1 MVFLENI
8 IWITKTL
15 KMKNYLNAY
24 FDNFRGFSREVW
36 VLTLITFINRAG
48 AMVMLFLTK
57 YLHENLFFSL
67 NQIGWMFVCVGF
79 GALFGN
85 WIGGRLT
92 DRIGFYT
99 VMLASLFLTGF
110 GIIFLIFL
118 YDFVE
123 ICIGLFLVTAF
134 ADIYKP
140 AMYVAVSNFT
150 INENRTRALTL
161 IRLAVNLGIVSGP
174 IIAGIVIQKDNYD
187 MLFWI
192 DGLTC
197 IIAISIFMLLIDE
210 SKTYQARRIIYKK
223 QKKNKAANKDL
234 KFDSNY
240 VIFLFAS
247 FLTAFL
253 FFQLFTTIPQ
263 YNSDKLK
270 LDELQIGM
278 LLALNGLLIFLFE
291 MPLIGFLEKK
301 TFQATK
307 IILIGSVFMT
317 SGFFFLLLL
326 KSVFVLIV
334 SIFLITLGQ
343 ILLFSFSNT
352 FAFTRAVRGK
362 EGKYMALYAMSFS
375 AAQILSPKIGLS
387 VIENFN
393 YFSNWLLMGV
403 IGLVGVMLYYKLDK
417 NIRFETLAKRVQ

>member
-1 MVFLENI
+1 
-8 IWITKTL
+8 
-15 KMKNYLNAY
+15 MKSYLNAY
-24 FDNFRGFSREVW
+24 FDNFRGFSKEVW

-57 YLHENLFFSL
+57 YMHENLFFSL
-67 NQIGWMFVCVGF
+67 TQIGWMLVCIGV

-85 WIGGRLT
+85 WLGGKLT
-92 DRIGFYT
+92 DRLGFYT

-110 GIIFLIFL
+110 GIIFLMFL

-123 ICIGLFLVTAF
+123 ICVGLFIVTAI
-134 ADIYKP
+134 ADTYKP

-150 INENRTRALTL
+150 NKKNRTRALTL
-161 IRLAVNLGIVSGP
+161 VRLAVNLGIVSGP
-174 IIAGIVIQKDNYD
+174 IIAGLVIQKDNYD

-197 IIAISIFMLLIDE
+197 ILAISIFMLVIDE
-210 SKTYQARRIIYKK
+210 SKIYKARK
-223 QKKNKAANKDL
+223 KINRDRQKKGVIDINRKADTN
-234 KFDSNY
+234 FI
-240 VIFLFAS
+240 IFLFAS

-253 FFQLFTTIPQ
+253 FFQLFTTIPL

-270 LDELQIGM
+270 MDELQIGM

-291 MPLIGFLEKK
+291 MPLIGFLEK
-301 TFQATK
+301 TTAQPTR
-307 IILIGSVFMT
+307 IILTGSVFMT
-317 SGFFFLLLL
+317 SGFFFLLFS
-326 KSVFVLIV
+326 KSVVVLVI

-352 FAFTRAVRGK
+352 FAFTRAVQGK
-362 EGKYMALYAMSFS
+362 EGKYMAFYAMSFS
-375 AAQILSPKIGLS
+375 AAQILSPKVGYS

-393 YFSNWLLMGV
+393 YLSNWLLMGF
-403 IGLVGVMLYYKLDK
+403 IGLIAILLYYKLDK
-417 NIRFETLAKRVQ
+417 NIKFETLAKDVQ

>member
-1 MVFLENI
+1 MLI
-8 IWITKTL
+8 KKTI

-36 VLTLITFINRAG
+36 VLTLITYINRAG

-57 YLHENLFFSL
+57 YLHDNLFFSL
-67 NQIGWMFVCVGF
+67 TQIGWMFVCVGF

-85 WIGGRLT
+85 WIGGKLT

-110 GIIFLIFL
+110 GIISLMFL

-123 ICIGLFLVTAF
+123 ICIGLFIVTAF
-134 ADIYKP
+134 ADMYKP

-150 INENRTRALTL
+150 NKNNRTRALTL
-161 IRLAVNLGIVSGP
+161 VRLAVNLGIVSGP
-174 IIAGIVIQKDNYD
+174 IIAGLVIQKDNYD

-197 IIAISIFMLLIDE
+197 IIAISVFMLLIDE
-210 SKTYQARRIIYKK
+210 SKTYKARRKIHRDRKNNEVINTN
-223 QKKNKAANKDL
+223 QKADIN
-234 KFDSNY
+234 F
-240 VIFLFAS
+240 VIFLVAS

-270 LDELQIGM
+270 LDELEIGM

-301 TFQATK
+301 GFEATK
-307 IILIGSVFMT
+307 IILLGSVFMT
-317 SGFFFLLLL
+317 SGFFFLLFS
-326 KSVFVLIV
+326 KSVFVLII

-343 ILLFSFSNT
+343 ILLFSFSNS
-352 FAFTRAVRGK
+352 FAFTRAVQGQ
-362 EGKYMALYAMSFS
+362 EGKYMAFYAMSFS

-403 IGLVGVMLYYKLDK
+403 IGLVGIMLYYKLDK
-417 NIRFETLAKRVQ
+417 NIRFETVAKELE

>member
-1 MVFLENI
+1 
-8 IWITKTL
+8 
-15 KMKNYLNAY
+15 MKNYLNAY

-36 VLTLITFINRAG
+36 VLTLITYINRAG

-57 YLHENLFFSL
+57 YLHDNLFFSL
-67 NQIGWMFVCVGF
+67 TQIGWMFVCIGV

-85 WIGGRLT
+85 WIGGKLT
-92 DRIGFYT
+92 DRLGFYT
-99 VMLASLFLTGF
+99 VMISSLFLTGF
-110 GIIFLIFL
+110 GIISLMFL
-118 YDFVE
+118 YNFVE
-123 ICIGLFLVTAF
+123 ICIGLFIVTAF
-134 ADIYKP
+134 ADMYKP
-140 AMYVAVSNFT
+140 AMYIAVSSFT
-150 INENRTRALTL
+150 NKKNRTRALTL
-161 IRLAVNLGIVSGP
+161 IRLSVNLGIVSGP
-174 IIAGIVIQKDNYD
+174 IIAGLVIQKDNYD

-192 DGLTC
+192 DGITC
-197 IIAISIFMLLIDE
+197 IIAISVFMLLIDE
-210 SKTYQARRIIYKK
+210 SKVYKARRKIHRDR
-223 QKKNKAANKDL
+223 KKNKEANKDL
-234 KFDSNY
+234 KFDTNF

-270 LDELQIGM
+270 LDELEIGM

-301 TFQATK
+301 SFEATK
-307 IILIGSVFMT
+307 IILLGSVFMT
-317 SGFFFLLLL
+317 SGFFFLLFS
-326 KSVFVLIV
+326 KSVFILVI
-334 SIFLITLGQ
+334 SIFLITVGQ
-343 ILLFSFSNT
+343 ILLFSFSNS
-352 FAFTRAVRGK
+352 FAFTRAVQGQ
-362 EGKYMALYAMSFS
+362 EGKYMAFYAMSFS

-417 NIRFETLAKRVQ
+417 NIRFETLAKGVHNTL

>member
-1 MVFLENI
+1 
-8 IWITKTL
+8 
-15 KMKNYLNAY
+15 MKNYLNAY

-36 VLTLITFINRAG
+36 VLTLITYINRAG

-57 YLHENLFFSL
+57 YLHDNLFFSL
-67 NQIGWMFVCVGF
+67 TQIGWMFVCIGV

-85 WIGGRLT
+85 WIGGKLT
-92 DRIGFYT
+92 DRLGFYT
-99 VMLASLFLTGF
+99 VMMSSLFLTGF
-110 GIIFLIFL
+110 GIISLMFL
-118 YDFVE
+118 YNFVE
-123 ICIGLFLVTAF
+123 ICIGLFIVTAF

-150 INENRTRALTL
+150 NKNNRTRALTL
-161 IRLAVNLGIVSGP
+161 VRLAVNLGIVSGP
-174 IIAGIVIQKDNYD
+174 IIAGLVIQKDNYD

-192 DGLTC
+192 DGITC
-197 IIAISIFMLLIDE
+197 IIAISVFMLLIDE
-210 SKTYQARRIIYKK
+210 SKIYKARRKIHRDR
-223 QKKNKAANKDL
+223 KKNEEVNKDL
-234 KFDSNY
+234 KFDTNY

-270 LDELQIGM
+270 LDELEIGM

-301 TFQATK
+301 SFEATK
-307 IILIGSVFMT
+307 IILLGSVFMT
-317 SGFFFLLLL
+317 SGFFFLLFS
-326 KSVFVLIV
+326 KSVFVLII

-343 ILLFSFSNT
+343 ILLFSFSNS
-352 FAFTRAVRGK
+352 FAFTRAVHGK
-362 EGKYMALYAMSFS
+362 EGKYMAFYAMSFS

-403 IGLVGVMLYYKLDK
+403 IGLVGIMLYYKLDK
-417 NIRFETLAKRVQ
+417 NIRFETATKELK